1 LELGARPSK
10 RRSPKI
16 DAASDFRLAM
26 LADDVTG
33 GCDAGVQFSQRGAA
47 TRVYLESPQE
57 PAAFAGVSVLVS
69 HSRDDNAEE
78 ASRKVEQACDWIAAS
93 GAKLCY
99 KKIDSTLKGN
109 LGPELEALRN
119 KFPDRL
125 ILVSPSFPH
134 MERTLLDGWLRVRSS
149 EGIEPTHL
157 LSLLTEQGV
166 QRLAH
171 IAQPA
176 ETGTSD
182 TLAARVRQAEA
193 GGVRIV
199 VIDAVSESHLRAIAE
214 AAIQIVPQPLLVG
227 SAGLAAAW
235 SEVLLEAGNS
245 GADSVREPAIL
256 VPRAPVSSAAA
267 SAAGPVVLC
276 IGTTNPVTCQQLQH
290 LSDTQSLLTFNCEQ
304 SDPHRALAA
313 LARGCHVSVAIH
325 RGSVEVQNLRRL
337 FSAIVETSP
346 VRGLLCSGGDT
357 ARLVCAA
364 LGVQAIQLGSEILP
378 GLPWGTLVGGPA
390 DRLPICTKAGG
401 FGSPEALCKAVS
413 FLASQPP
420 FRGNRQEKSN

>member
-1 LELGARPSK
+1 MS
-10 RRSPKI
+10 
-16 DAASDFRLAM
+16 DAASGFRLAM

-47 TRVYLESPQE
+47 ARVYLESPQE

-69 HSRDDNAEE
+69 HTRDEAPED
-78 ASRKVEQACDWIAAS
+78 ASRKVEQACDWIAAA

-109 LGPELEALRN
+109 LGPELEAIRN

-125 ILVSPSFPH
+125 ILVSPSFPP
-134 MERTLLDGWLRVRSS
+134 MERILLDGWLKVRSS
-149 EGIEPTHL
+149 EGIEPIHL
-157 LSLLTEQGV
+157 LKLLTKQGV

-171 IAQPA
+171 ISQPA
-176 ETGTSD
+176 GANTSGA
-182 TLAARVRQAEA
+182 LVECIRQAETSGA
-193 GGVRIV
+193 QIV

-227 SAGLAAAW
+227 SSGLAAAW
-235 SEVLLEAGNS
+235 SEVLLKAGNS
-245 GADSVREPAIL
+245 GGADSAREPASL

-276 IGTTNPVTCQQLQH
+276 IGSTNPVTCEQLQL
-290 LSDTQSLLTFNCEQ
+290 LSDTQSLLTFDCEQ
-304 SDPHRALAA
+304 SDLDPALAV
-313 LARGCHVSVAIH
+313 LARGCHLSVAIQ

-337 FSAIVETSP
+337 FSAIVKTSP
-346 VRGLLCSGGDT
+346 ARGLLCSGGDT
-357 ARLVCAA
+357 ARMVCAA